1 MAGSGWDSGS
11 GSGSA
16 SVQRVREALAAKG
29 LACQVQEL
37 AASTRTAQEAAAAVG
52 CGVAQIVKSLV
63 FRAASSDR
71 LVLAL
76 VSGTNRVSEAKLAAR
91 LGEPVKRADAAFVRE
106 RTGFAIGGVPPL
118 GHASPAVVL
127 VDQDLLAFEVV
138 WAAAG
143 SPHAV
148 FQVAPRDLVA
158 AAGGEVVDLAEP

>member
-1 MAGSGWDSGS
+1 VASASGS
-11 GSGSA
+11 
-16 SVQRVREALAAKG
+16 SVDRVRDALAAKG
-29 LACQVQEL
+29 LACQVHEL

-52 CGVAQIVKSLV
+52 CSVAQIVKSLV
-63 FRAASSDR
+63 FRASRSDR

-76 VSGTNRVSEAKLAAR
+76 ASGTNRVSEAKLEAR

-118 GHASPAVVL
+118 GHATPGVVL
-127 VDQDLLAFEVV
+127 VDQDLLAFDVV

-148 FQVAPRDLVA
+148 FQVAPRDLVR
-158 AAGGEVVDLAEP
+158 AAGGEVVDLAEPQP